1 MNYLKFDKTLLINLE
16 QSLHRELLRTNK
28 SGAYHCT
35 TIVDCNTRKYHGL
48 LVIPVPGIDEE
59 NHVLLSSLDETVI
72 QHGAEFNLGLHKYDG
87 DHYSPNGHKYIREFS
102 CDVIPKTIYRV
113 GGVILSKEKIFM
125 SHENRILIKY
135 TLLEAHSPTTLRL
148 KPFLAF
154 RSVRMLTHENDQ
166 VNKEYLKVENGICAS
181 LYKGYPLLYM
191 QLSKKNEFVY
201 RPDWYKGIEYIKE
214 QERGYYSNED
224 LYVPGYFEFPI
235 KKGESVYFSAGLN
248 EVPTKTYKNIFVEE
262 EKKRTPRDS
271 FYNCLKNSA
280 QQFYNRKEDNS
291 LYLLAGY
298 PWFKVRARDLFV
310 SLPGCTLAIDQ
321 KETFFEIMDT
331 VIPALK
337 KFMKEGSEDPII
349 KEIYQPD
356 VLLWAIWAIQQLYK
370 EDKASVLQ
378 KYASFVLEII
388 DFIRKNKH
396 INLKLETNGLISSDG
411 KTKAISWMNSTSGGH
426 PIVPRTGYLV
436 EFNALWYN
444 ALRFA
449 SELAS
454 SVGDED
460 RHDKF
465 IRIAEK
471 TGISFVY
478 QFKNPHGYLYDY
490 IDGEHK
496 DLSVRPNMLFALA
509 FDYSPLSKEEKKNCL
524 DYVTKELLTPK
535 GIRSLSPKSSGY
547 NPFYQGPQVQR
558 DYAYHQ
564 GTAWPWLTG
573 FYLEAYLK
581 IYKRSGIS
589 FAERA
594 LIGFEDEMRTH
605 CVGTIAE
612 LFDGNPPFKARG
624 AISFAMNV
632 AEILRVMKII
642 NKYEE
647 GVL

>member
-1 MNYLKFDKTLLINLE
+1 
-16 QSLHRELLRTNK
+16 
-28 SGAYHCT
+28 
-35 TIVDCNTRKYHGL
+35 
-48 LVIPVPGIDEE
+48 PVPAIDEE

-113 GGVILSKEKIFM
+113 GGVILSKEKIFI

-166 VNKEYLKVENGICAS
+166 INKEYLKVENGICTS
-181 LYKGYPLLYM
+181 LYKGYPLLFM

-201 RPDWYKGIEYIKE
+201 HPDWYKGIEYIKE

-248 EVPTKTYKNIFVEE
+248 EVPTKTYKNIFIEE

-310 SLPGCTLAIDQ
+310 SLPGCTLSIDQ
-321 KETFFEIMDT
+321 KDKFYEVMDT
-331 VIPALK
+331 AIPALK
-337 KFMKEGSEDPII
+337 KYMESSNEDPVI

-370 EDKASVLQ
+370 EDKEVVL
-378 KYASFVLEII
+378 KRYASFVLEII
-388 DFIRKNKH
+388 DFIRKNNH
-396 INLKLETNGLISSDG
+396 ENLKLETNGLLSSDG
-411 KTKAISWMNSTSGGH
+411 TTKAISWMNSTSGGH

-444 ALRFA
+444 ALCFA

-454 SVGDED
+454 SLGEEE

-471 TGISFVY
+471 TGISFMY

-490 IDGEHK
+490 IDGDHK
-496 DLSVRPNMLFALA
+496 DLSVRPNMLFTLA

-581 IYKRSGIS
+581 IYKQSGIS
-589 FAERA
+589 FVERA

-632 AEILRVMKII
+632 AEILRIMKII

-647 GVL
+647 GIL